1 MQFVKGQVEMWTPY
15 IKFKKRFIW
24 QNHSCEKC
32 VSKWDGVN
40 RLLRRQSCHECFTH
54 SGWKFLPLLITPL
67 LEKNIK
73 CKFFSN
79 KGVSLN
85 MERCAW
91 FNHGVERE
99 TCVLMNL
106 RCHKTF
112 KLKQQLPL
120 SNFTPDL
127 SLAHTKPVVPY
138 SQCSA
143 WRGNQELKSF
153 CFWKQRVIGT
163 SMCCKQSELVE
174 TAIIMKH

>member
-1 MQFVKGQVEMWTPY
+1 MHLAKTFMWKTCKQMRWSEP
-15 IKFKKRFIW
+15 
-24 QNHSCEKC
+24 
-32 VSKWDGVN
+32 
-40 RLLRRQSCHECFTH
+40 FTQKAKLSWMLYPS

-73 CKFFSN
+73 YIFFSS

-106 RCHKTF
+106 RRHKTF

-127 SLAHTKPVVPY
+127 NLAHTRPVVPY

-143 WRGNQELKSF
+143 WQGNQNLKAF
-153 CFWKQRVIGT
+153 YFWKQRVIGI
-163 SMCCKQSELVE
+163 SMCYKQSELVE